1 VERVSA
7 IDPGSFRELLLE
19 ERRRVVAALQN
30 LHDDHAG
37 TLSDEAGEE
46 AAYDNHL
53 ADTATETYDRE
64 LDYTLEE
71 NSEHVLAE
79 IDAALKR
86 IDDGT
91 YGICTN
97 RGEQIAVER
106 LEARPW
112 ATLCIDCQRARE
124 GR

>member
-1 VERVSA
+1 VSA
-7 IDPGSFRELLLE
+7 VDTDRFRELLLD
-19 ERRRVVAALQN
+19 ERKRVVAALQN

-46 AAYDNHL
+46 VAFDNHL

-86 IDDGT
+86 IEDGT
-91 YGICTN
+91 YGTCTS

-112 ATLCIDCQRARE
+112 ATLCIDCQRERE
-124 GR
+124 RR